1 MILIWIKK
9 ILEKRLMMKGLK
21 YVLKK
26 ENTQLAN
33 KKKKMLDF
41 NCHLRNIIYKQKL
54 YKDNKNVNDLE

>member
-33 KKKKMLDF
+33 NNKKKDARFQLSSEKYNL
-41 NCHLRNIIYKQKL
+41 
-54 YKDNKNVNDLE
+54 